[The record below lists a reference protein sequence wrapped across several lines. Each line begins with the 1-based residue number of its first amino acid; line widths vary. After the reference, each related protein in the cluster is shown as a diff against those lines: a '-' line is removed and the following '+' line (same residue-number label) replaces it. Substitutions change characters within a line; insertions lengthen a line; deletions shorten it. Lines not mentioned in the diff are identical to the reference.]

1 MASLQPRDP
10 YTPSELRALY
20 PPELSL
26 RQVQVLLRHGERT
39 PVTWRFASAGLPQFW
54 PYCRHAST
62 LRAALLNSRSGAFSD
77 FEWTR
82 HLETFASDADDTPVP
97 ARGPDGSI
105 GNICDY
111 GMLTDEGRESTHA
124 LGERLRDLYVDK
136 LNFLP
141 TSLGATDWMYLRATP
156 IPRALESMQQ
166 ALLGLYPE
174 PTRASDLP
182 PPTIISR
189 SPAHETLYP
198 NDLHCRRLAHLS
210 REFSRRAAAR
220 WDDTPEMAHVT
231 SKIGKWMP
239 GDSKKVGVAS
249 KPSLVGVMDSVNSTL
264 AHGPSTRLPD
274 EFYDEKLRKT
284 LETVAVEEW
293 FAGYLESSEYRRLGI
308 GSLMGDVVQ
317 RMVSSAQPTPGPAPV
332 KLGLSGCHDTTLAA
346 TLASIGGPAALKRWP
361 PFTSHIAFELFSG
374 KDAAERPQAR
384 PIGRTSTQSKEWG
397 PDMEEALKGWYVRVR
412 YNDEPVVVPGC
423 RKPGNHLDGDVSF
436 CTLVSLPIVSPYI
449 PPIPFFPSCP
459 SFPSSPR
466 FPMPLICSPSL
477 LVGVG
482 RERERE

>member
-1 MASLQPRDP
+1 MTTLQPRDP
-10 YTPSELRALY
+10 YSPTELRALY

-39 PVTWRFASAGLPQFW
+39 PVTWRFANAGLPQFW

-62 LRAALLNSRSGAFSD
+62 LRAALLNSRSSSFSD

-82 HLETFASDADDTPVP
+82 HLETFASDSDDTPVP
-97 ARGPDGSI
+97 ARGPVGGI

-111 GMLTDEGRESTHA
+111 GMLTDEGRVSTHA

-141 TSLGATDWMYLRATP
+141 TSLGNTDWMYLRATP

-174 PTRASDLP
+174 DTRAADLP

-239 GDSKKVGVAS
+239 ADSPKVGVGS

-264 AHGPSTRLPD
+264 AHGPATRLPE

-293 FAGYLESSEYRRLGI
+293 FAGYLESAEYRRLGI

-361 PFTSHIAFELFSG
+361 PFTSHIAFELFSKEG
-374 KDAAERPQAR
+374 EEKKKTEAR

-397 PDMEEALKGWYVRVR
+397 PDMEDALKGWYVRVR

-436 CTLVSLPIVSPYI
+436 CTLVSTPHAI
-449 PPIPFFPSCP
+449 PLFRVVQFPL
-459 SFPSSPR
+459 SSPR
-466 FPMPLICSPSL
+466 PSHFHPITFYL
-477 LVGVG
+477 AIYG
-482 RERERE
+482 ESKS